1 MSEQEAAQDAR
12 ISDLEQD
19 QQAPEPQ
26 QMQPQVPEPGPDSS
40 VFAQLSHLVQMHDS
54 GALND
59 AEFTAAKARLLGSP
73 GSG

>member
-1 MSEQEAAQDAR
+1 MSEQEATQDAR
-12 ISDLEQD
+12 ITDLEQA
-19 QQAPEPQ
+19 QQAQ
-26 QMQPQVPEPGPDSS
+26 QPQVPEPGPDSS